1 MTMGLPEVR
10 SMWAWPI
17 ACGLPGCLPGLPTR
31 LWGLR
36 VLYKLIWT
44 LYEGPLPLLV
54 CKFTEEHE
62 WITSENDIETA
73 GISNFAQ
80 EDLGDVVY
88 YNLPEVGTKL
98 TKQNEFDAFESVK
111 AASELYAFLSEV
123 NKINEALAEN
133 SGLST
138 KLVIKMV
145 G

>member
-1 MTMGLPEVR
+1 M
-10 SMWAWPI
+10 
-17 ACGLPGCLPGLPTR
+17 
-31 LWGLR
+31 
-36 VLYKLIWT
+36 
-44 LYEGPLPLLV
+44 
-54 CKFTEEHE
+54 
-62 WITSENDIETA
+62 

-88 YNLPEVGTKL
+88 YNLPEVGTKS

-111 AASELYAFLSEV
+111 AASELYAFLSV